1 MQALSHLQ
9 GRPRPENLVHRLVAQ
24 LSRHALWDSMLIF
37 VPPVL
42 ALVCIAAYLA
52 QAAWV
57 SQLTLI
63 VIAGATAGIGV
74 LAVMLRYRPMI
85 PSISS
90 AARLVD
96 QRAGAMDRFL
106 TLATIEA
113 ANSPASF
120 IARLREETAGFG
132 ARVELKREF
141 PYKIKRSAYWSLGVS
156 LLAALLFYFLF
167 PLAQPIIHPLPGH
180 QRLRE
185 LAEKMAQKPALTG
198 LAKDLKAL
206 AAKLEN
212 PQLSQEEK
220 QELIQEVEKKID
232 EQQKKEEQ
240 KDNRDL
246 LGQAASAAKGMEK
259 EQSAGGQ
266 DQQKDQQKG
275 GGIQDNL
282 SKEEQGENKQSKG
295 GSGENKNDS
304 SGQPNKDTQQGNSGQ
319 GNPKEPGPEKNPQ
332 QGDAEGNQPDPNQ
345 PGKEQSKEKMAKNQ
359 GGSKEGA
366 GKNQASEQPPE
377 GTSPAERYYKAGEGN
392 EGVRGA
398 RYVTVQLP
406 EELAADSKGE
416 GRASKES
423 RNNRARPQVPVSNV
437 PLPSHVPNAP
447 SEKQQ
452 LPIEY
457 RGIIR

>member
-1 MQALSHLQ
+1 MNASSHLQ
-9 GRPRPENLVHRLVAQ
+9 GHPRPENLVHRLVTQ
-24 LSRHALWDSMLIF
+24 LSRHALWDSMLVF
-37 VPPVL
+37 GPPVL

-63 VIAGATAGIGV
+63 LIAGATAGIGV

-113 ANSPASF
+113 ANSSASF

-132 ARVELKREF
+132 ARVELNRDF
-141 PYKIKRSAYWSLGVS
+141 PYKIKRSAYWSLSVS
-156 LLAALLFYFLF
+156 LLAALLFYFLL
-167 PLAQPIIHPLPGH
+167 PLVQHVIHPLPGH

-185 LAEKMAQKPALTG
+185 LAERMAQKPTLTG

-220 QELIQEVEKKID
+220 QELIQDVEKKID

-259 EQSAGGQ
+259 EQSASGQ
-266 DQQKDQQKG
+266 DEQKDQQKG

-282 SKEEQGENKQSKG
+282 SKEGQGENKQSKG
-295 GSGENKNDS
+295 GSGESKGDS

-319 GNPKEPGPEKNPQ
+319 GQPKEPGPEKNPQ
-332 QGDAEGNQPDPNQ
+332 QGDAKGNQPDPNQ
-345 PGKEQSKEKMAKNQ
+345 PGKEQSKEKMAKNE
-359 GGSKEGA
+359 GGSKDGA
-366 GKNQASEQPPE
+366 GKNQASEEPPE